1 MSEKEK
7 EHVEYPEHLQPK
19 YEKAKKLEW
28 ITVIYIVS
36 VVVLM
41 FIVMGQSQAMK
52 TAWAD
57 DTVGLISPISFLVA
71 SAWATKKPNKRF
83 PYGYHRI
90 ANIAYICGSLALF
103 LLGFYLLM
111 DSISK
116 LVSGERPSIGMA
128 NIFGT
133 PVWSG
138 YLMILVLLWSV
149 VPAVILGK
157 KKLPIAS
164 EMHEKTLYA
173 DAETN
178 KADWMMGLAAM
189 AGIIGNG
196 FGWYWA
202 DSVIAGILSLDIIY
216 DGFTHLKQAT
226 FDLMNERP
234 TTVSHQEEDPVSK
247 QVYDLLCGMDW
258 IKEVDVRLR
267 EEGHVF
273 YGEALIVPE
282 DTPDIVNKIKEAT
295 KKVREVD
302 WRIKDFVLGIVDK
315 VQVS

>member
-1 MSEKEK
+1 MSEQ
-7 EHVEYPEHLQPK
+7 EHVEYPKELQPK
-19 YEKAKKLEW
+19 YEQAKKLEW
-28 ITVIYIVS
+28 ITITYVLS

-41 FIVMGQSQAMK
+41 FMVMGQSQAMK

-83 PYGYHRI
+83 PYGFHRI

-103 LLGFYLLM
+103 LLGFYLLT

-116 LVSGERPSIGMA
+116 LVSGERPSIGIA

-133 PVWSG
+133 PIWSG
-138 YLMILVLLWSV
+138 YLMLLVLVWSV

-157 KKLPIAS
+157 KKQPLAS
-164 EMHEKTLYA
+164 ELHEKTLYA

-189 AGIIGNG
+189 AGIIGIG

-216 DGFTHLKQAT
+216 DGFTHLKQSI

-247 QVYDLLCGMDW
+247 QVHDLLSGMDW
-258 IKEVDVRLR
+258 IKKVNVRLR
-267 EEGHVF
+267 EEGHIF
-273 YGEALIVPE
+273 YGEAHIVPK
-282 DTPDIVNKIKEAT
+282 DVPDILSKIKEAN
-295 KKVREVD
+295 KKVHEVD
-302 WRIKDFVLGIVDK
+302 WRIKDFLLGIVDE
-315 VQVS
+315 V

>member
-1 MSEKEK
+1 MSEK
-7 EHVEYPEHLQPK
+7 EHVEYPKELQPK

-28 ITVIYIVS
+28 ITVTYIVS